1 MKLFLLPSCVE
12 RRWAGPG
19 EARRYAGVPEAE
31 MEEAL
36 ETAKG
41 TLITRVRQEGCGCP
55 MIRGTRGS
63 IWAACSIGGK
73 SGA

>member
-1 MKLFLLPSCVE
+1 M
-12 RRWAGPG
+12 
-19 EARRYAGVPEAE
+19 PEAE